1 MKKLLLSTLLA
12 LVLIISCKKAAPSD
26 DAKKIVVKEGAL
38 SKSCSADTAVSKDD
52 GFKMYEMSE
61 MAALMEQMYADN
73 QRLRE
78 RIKNGDTIGSFPKHF
93 VNIHS
98 SVMTDPGEN
107 DAFFKEQAKKFI
119 AAQERIY
126 NDPKNAKT
134 HFNDAVTAC
143 IQCHEGKCEGPIAR
157 IKKLYIK

>member
-1 MKKLLLSTLLA
+1 MKKTVLLFAAAVMA
-12 LVLIISCKKAAPSD
+12 LSCKKAEP
-26 DAKKIVVKEGAL
+26 AKTGPVAAAKD
-38 SKSCSADTAVSKDD
+38 SAAACTSAAKDNGD

-73 QRLRE
+73 MRLRE

-107 DAFFKEQAKKFI
+107 DAFFKEHAKKFI
-119 AAQERIY
+119 TAQELIY
-126 NDPKNAKT
+126 KDPKNAEK

-143 IQCHEGKCEGPIAR
+143 VECHQGKCEGPIPR